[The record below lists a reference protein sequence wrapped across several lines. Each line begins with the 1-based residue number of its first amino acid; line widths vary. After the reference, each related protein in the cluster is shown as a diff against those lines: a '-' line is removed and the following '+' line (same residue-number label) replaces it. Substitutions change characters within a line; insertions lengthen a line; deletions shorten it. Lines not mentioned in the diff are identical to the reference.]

1 MTLYCGMKF
10 DGDPIA
16 RRRALEAAQ
25 RYRGLTFTDRG
36 EILLDVGNV
45 RNGRV
50 TLSQRGQR
58 VSLLPETIFSIH
70 QAWQDGDVPLEGE
83 APWEGSTFSAYDSE
97 VDEVRCVC
105 VGKEQ
110 IRITDKR
117 GHTEVCVS
125 GEQLKDVVD
134 CIVEPW
140 LAKSPTTRDRSAEV
154 SSPQARASQGKPVPV
169 VGLS

>member
-1 MTLYCGMKF
+1 MKF

-50 TLSQRGQR
+50 TLSQCGRR

-83 APWEGSTFSAYDSE
+83 SPWEGSTFSAHDYE
-97 VDEVRCVC
+97 VDEVCCVC

-110 IRITDKR
+110 IRITDIR

-125 GEQLKDVVD
+125 REQLKDVVD
-134 CIVEPW
+134 CIVKPW
-140 LAKSPTTRDRSAEV
+140 LVKSPTTRGRSAEV
-154 SSPQARASQGKPVPV
+154 SSPQVRASQGKPVPV

>member
-1 MTLYCGMKF
+1 MKF

-105 VGKEQ
+105 HAKEQ

-117 GHTEVCVS
+117 SHTEVCIS
-125 GEQLKDVVD
+125 REQLKDVVD

-140 LAKSPTTRDRSAEV
+140 LAKSPTTRGRSAEV
-154 SSPQARASQGKPVPV
+154 SSPRASQDKSVPV

>member
-1 MTLYCGMKF
+1 MKF
-10 DGDPIA
+10 DGDPVA

-25 RYRGLTFTDRG
+25 HYRGLTFTDRG

-50 TLSQRGQR
+50 TLSQRGQ
-58 VSLLPETIFSIH
+58 VSKLLPETIFSIH
-70 QAWQDGDVPLEGE
+70 QAWQDGDILTDGN
-83 APWEGSTFSAYDSE
+83 APWECSTFSACDSE

-105 VGKEQ
+105 HANEQ

-117 GHTEVCVS
+117 GDIEVCVS
-125 GEQLKDVVD
+125 REQLKDIVD

-140 LAKSPTTRDRSAEV
+140 LAKSPTTRSRSDEIA
-154 SSPQARASQGKPVPV
+154 SPQAQASQSRPVPV
-169 VGLS
+169 ADLS

>member
-1 MTLYCGMKF
+1 MKF

-50 TLSQRGQR
+50 TLSQCGQR

-83 APWEGSTFSAYDSE
+83 SPWEGSTFSAHDSE

-125 GEQLKDVVD
+125 REQLKDVLD
-134 CIVEPW
+134 CIVKPW
-140 LAKSPTTRDRSAEV
+140 LVKSPTTRDRSADV
-154 SSPQARASQGKPVPV
+154 SPPQARASQGNPVPA

>member
-1 MTLYCGMKF
+1 MKF

-58 VSLLPETIFSIH
+58 VSLLPETLFSIH

-83 APWEGSTFSAYDSE
+83 APWEGSTFSACDSE

-105 VGKEQ
+105 HAKEQ
-110 IRITDKR
+110 LRITDKR
-117 GHTEVCVS
+117 SHTEVSVS
-125 GEQLKDVVD
+125 REQFKGVVD
-134 CIVEPW
+134 CIVDPW
-140 LAKSPTTRDRSAEV
+140 LANLPQTIAEA
-154 SSPQARASQGKPVPV
+154 SPQAQASQAKPVPMV
-169 VGLS
+169 ELS